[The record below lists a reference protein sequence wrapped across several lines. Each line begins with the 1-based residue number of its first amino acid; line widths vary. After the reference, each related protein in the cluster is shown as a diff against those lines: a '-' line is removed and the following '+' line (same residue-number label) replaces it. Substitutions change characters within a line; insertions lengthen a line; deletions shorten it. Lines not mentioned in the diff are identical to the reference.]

1 MDEIATDYIYCRI
14 MTLVDEVEKSL
25 YRVAVDGGLERNQIY
40 NLMKR
45 GSMPDLRIL
54 NKICRGLD
62 VTLKEFFDEEFHADK
77 NKRILIETYRSFKGQ
92 ENRNRFTRYVVGFA
106 GAMKDE
112 NTEGLKNVND
122 REAN

>member
-14 MTLVDEVEKSL
+14 KTLADEVEKSL

-40 NLMKR
+40 NMMER

-54 NKICRGLD
+54 DKICRGLD

-77 NKRILIETYRSFKGQ
+77 NESILIESYRSIK
-92 ENRNRFTRYVVGFA
+92 
-106 GAMKDE
+106 
-112 NTEGLKNVND
+112 
-122 REAN
+122 